1 MSTRQA
7 SGGQVWSH
15 EAGHWRR
22 VRPGL
27 ETPRKGCWPPGGC
40 REPGLQAQVKEG
52 PSTTGDGAGLRWQ
65 VKRMLLTSAVSLQP
79 LGCSES
85 MKIAVDRKVCQAGA
99 PREDARQTKRHAR
112 YCPGV
117 GPLPAL
123 RPSVICSPPS
133 PMQHATEGRAR
144 PRETGLPVP
153 GWKLLP
159 SLEPVCP
166 SQTGQERMFPDVQ
179 NERDN
184 WTLSDGSAAGSG
196 QWTVSSWERGEEER
210 PGVWC
215 GDLSDACAILAGFK
229 AADNNSSTQC

>member
-52 PSTTGDGAGLRWQ
+52 PSTTGDGAGLRRQ

-79 LGCSES
+79 SGCSES

-99 PREDARQTKRHAR
+99 PREDARQRVRSKVD
-112 YCPGV
+112 PPPPELV
-117 GPLPAL
+117 
-123 RPSVICSPPS
+123 PS
-133 PMQHATEGRAR
+133 
-144 PRETGLPVP
+144 
-153 GWKLLP
+153 LP
-159 SLEPVCP
+159 SAPQLSALPPAPCSMPQRGEQDP
-166 SQTGQERMFPDVQ
+166 ERQGFQ
-179 NERDN
+179 FR
-184 WTLSDGSAAGSG
+184 AGSCFRR
-196 QWTVSSWERGEEER
+196 WNLFVHLRMVKRGCSLMCR
-210 PGVWC
+210 MNGIIGP
-215 GDLSDACAILAGFK
+215 
-229 AADNNSSTQC
+229 